1 MGDSACDTA
10 ALYDNK
16 LHTWT
21 DGLGDLISLTELA
34 VSYCELLKS
43 QQTGECI
50 DNILQEE
57 NFYWNLNFTISLI
70 LNSAFKTDLEIS
82 Q

>member
-1 MGDSACDTA
+1 MGRANVRNILFCFHSHTVLILYLKVEHCSTVDSACDTA

-43 QQTGECI
+43 
-50 DNILQEE
+50 
-57 NFYWNLNFTISLI
+57 
-70 LNSAFKTDLEIS
+70 
-82 Q
+82 